1 MPKGNRVRWGVLST
15 AKIGVDHVIPA
26 FRKSTRAKLVA
37 IASRDTAKA
46 RVIADELG
54 IPTAYGSYEALL
66 ADPSIEAVY
75 NPLPNHLHVPLT
87 LQAVAAGK
95 HVLCEKPVALDAA
108 EAEKL
113 LAIPKGMLVME
124 AFMVRFH
131 PQWLKARELVRSGAL
146 GEVKAIQSAFSYFLR
161 DPSNVRNIASIGG
174 GGIYDIGCY
183 PTVAGRF
190 LFGDEPKRVVS
201 LIERDPDM
209 GIDRL
214 ASAILDFGGGRRVD
228 FTIGTQ
234 MVPYQRVQV
243 LGTSKRL
250 EILIPFNA
258 VAGEAMQLRLDDG
271 SRKGE
276 GAGELIAVEACD
288 QYTNEL
294 DAFSQAVRGEIALP
308 YGPEDAVRNM
318 RILDALFRSE
328 QSGAWEDVKPL

>member
-15 AKIGVDHVIPA
+15 AKIGIDHVIPA

-54 IPTAYGSYEALL
+54 IQTAYGSYEAML
-66 ADPSIEAVY
+66 ADPSIEAIY

-113 LAIPKGMLVME
+113 LAIPRGMLVME

-161 DPSNVRNIASIGG
+161 DPQNVRNIASIGG

-243 LGTSKRL
+243 LGTAKRL

-258 VAGEAMQLRLDDG
+258 IAGQAMQLRLDDG
-271 SRKGE
+271 ARKGE
-276 GAGELIAVEACD
+276 GAGELIAVEASD

-328 QSGAWEDVKPL
+328 QTSAWEDVKPL